1 MGRSKRG
8 KCIVAHFHQNKK
20 TRKVLNNL
28 RLHLKQL
35 EKEQQKALKVNRR
48 EEIIKIR
55 AEINEMEKK
64 KTIATISETQHYFF
78 EKINKI
84 NKPLARLIKNKRQR
98 TQISK
103 TRNEKEITI
112 ELQKYKGS

>member
-1 MGRSKRG
+1 M
-8 KCIVAHFHQNKK
+8 
-20 TRKVLNNL
+20 NNV

-48 EEIIKIR
+48 KEIIKIR

-64 KTIATISETQHYFF
+64 KTIATISETKHCFF

-84 NKPLARLIKNKRQR
+84 NKPLARIIKNKRQR

-103 TRNEKEITI
+103 TRYEKEITI
-112 ELQKYKGS
+112 EL